1 MDYVWI
7 VGIKKLEAADMANP
21 IEVEFSQM
29 KKTQYKHYLMEEVSR
44 LSARIAELTTE
55 NIALKQQ
62 ITSRENG

>member
-7 VGIKKLEAADMANP
+7 VGIKKLEAGDMANP
-21 IEVEFSQM
+21 IEAKFSQM

-62 ITSRENG
+62 ITSKENG